1 MSLPTKHNANTL
13 RHLLIAAAV
22 VAWLAAFWLPE
33 SILVAVTIEDGV
45 VEYASAFAWLLAT
58 LLCVRALGHA
68 PRRARWLLAG
78 WTALCFVC
86 MGEEVSWGQRIV
98 GFDTPDAVFGQN
110 TQQEV
115 TFHNLPIFAPEGQS
129 WRKALAT
136 GELDLA
142 LLLNV
147 NKLFVLGM
155 CGYFLGLPV
164 LMRWPRAARLL
175 DRLGYTRVSWAFP
188 AILILGLLASYAV
201 VIGSSLPFAHAASE
215 LREFFL
221 AGFALAYV
229 AVLARQS
236 LPRESE
242 CSASESSPRIPEPP
256 TRALPSEANLARSQ

>member
-1 MSLPTKHNANTL
+1 MSPSTQQNAYTP

-22 VAWLAAFWLPE
+22 VAWLAAFGLPE
-33 SILVAVTIEDGV
+33 SILVAMTIEDGV

-78 WTALCFVC
+78 WMALCFLC

-110 TQQEV
+110 QQQEV

-136 GELDLA
+136 GELDPA

-155 CGYFLGLPV
+155 CGYFLGLPA
-164 LMRWPRAARLL
+164 LMRWPRAASLL
-175 DRLGYTRVSWAFP
+175 DRFGYTPVSRAFP
-188 AILILGLLASYAV
+188 AILTLCLLFSYAV
-201 VIGSSLPFAHAASE
+201 VIGASLPYAHAASE

-236 LPRESE
+236 LPRKSDGL
-242 CSASESSPRIPEPP
+242 ASESSPRIPEPP
-256 TRALPSEANLARSQ
+256 MRALPSEAKLAS